1 VGPPLSRMLAVGPL
15 LAPEDQRT
23 IAKVYI
29 SAFFDATLRGR
40 AEYIPLFR
48 NHRCAAAWLPDTVY
62 FNRFEE
68 SGFRILADF
77 DESIDVT
84 KGSAPSVSLRS
95 EGLSV
100 WRQQEM
106 KARGDWPLQD
116 YAVVLGWN
124 TPHPPPPE
132 RAPCFAIAL
141 PETLPADWELDE
153 DSVLSFCL
161 ADTDDQCEPLFPEG
175 PPPPHPEVGGPNGP
189 PDHPEPNGPPRDG
202 GIDLTIELVDAN
214 QVVARLPLS
223 HVAPLQPALHV
234 TWTKWAY
241 WERTRNKS
249 AVEPVLQ
256 TYEMPLR
263 DFVDA
268 NPDFTPS
275 QLREIRFRFDRMP
288 SRVLLLD
295 QVGFASPPDP
305 VAPNVP
311 LDAL

>member
-1 VGPPLSRMLAVGPL
+1 
-15 LAPEDQRT
+15 
-23 IAKVYI
+23 
-29 SAFFDATLRGR
+29 
-40 AEYIPLFR
+40 
-48 NHRCAAAWLPDTVY
+48 
-62 FNRFEE
+62 
-68 SGFRILADF
+68 
-77 DESIDVT
+77 
-84 KGSAPSVSLRS
+84 
-95 EGLSV
+95 
-100 WRQQEM
+100 
-106 KARGDWPLQD
+106 
-116 YAVVLGWN
+116 
-124 TPHPPPPE
+124 
-132 RAPCFAIAL
+132 
-141 PETLPADWELDE
+141 
-153 DSVLSFCL
+153 
-161 ADTDDQCEPLFPEG
+161 
-175 PPPPHPEVGGPNGP
+175 
-189 PDHPEPNGPPRDG
+189 GPPRDG